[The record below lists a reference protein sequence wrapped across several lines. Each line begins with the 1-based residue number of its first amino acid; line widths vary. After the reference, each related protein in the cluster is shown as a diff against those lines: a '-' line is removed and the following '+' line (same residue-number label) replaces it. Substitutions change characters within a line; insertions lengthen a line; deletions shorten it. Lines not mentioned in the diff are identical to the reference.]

1 MKKKMIAIFKII
13 ILISL
18 IINSLTADSCSSIK
32 SPGEC
37 TGSCEWKAAT
47 QNTCTGKETANDV
60 TCSGGNADSTSC
72 FNIKSSVEELC
83 TFTPGTNTCTAID
96 PANNAQCTPANTD
109 EESCNA
115 VKSTPES
122 LCTYT
127 AENECAAK
135 KEANTE
141 KCAAANEDSTACE
154 GIKSTAESLCTFT
167 KGINVCAAKK
177 AADTEKCAA
186 ANGDSTACKGV
197 KSTAE
202 SLCTF
207 TKGTEAHCKDAPV
220 TFKELTIKLT
230 SVKVKNV
237 EVTIIP
243 DNEDIDKKV
252 TSDTIIENLQ
262 LSSGSS
268 FTEDLTCKISTGSK
282 LGTVIC
288 TMEKA
293 ATKDTKYKLIAKG
306 ESKVSLKGDDTF
318 NGVKINDN
326 EVTATEDNNN
336 TNTDQGNSSY
346 LKFSVFIALL
356 VILF

>member
-1 MKKKMIAIFKII
+1 MDTLQGKRLLLLGSNLWKDDIKRFAKENGVYLIFAGLYPGILDEIADEYYRIDTTDPSVMIPFIKEHDIDGIFMGG
-13 ILISL
+13 SEL
-18 IINSLTADSCSSIK
+18 IISKSCDYINQLGYPCYCTKSQWDVLQNKRAFKDYCKKYKVPTVPEYDICDKLQENNYPVIVKPIDSCAS
-32 SPGEC
+32 
-37 TGSCEWKAAT
+37 
-47 QNTCTGKETANDV
+47 
-60 TCSGGNADSTSC
+60 
-72 FNIKSSVEELC
+72 
-83 TFTPGTNTCTAID
+83 
-96 PANNAQCTPANTD
+96 
-109 EESCNA
+109 
-115 VKSTPES
+115 
-122 LCTYT
+122 
-127 AENECAAK
+127 
-135 KEANTE
+135 
-141 KCAAANEDSTACE
+141 
-154 GIKSTAESLCTFT
+154 

-306 ESKVSLKGDDTF
+306 ESKVNLKGDDTF

>member
-1 MKKKMIAIFKII
+1 M
-13 ILISL
+13 
-18 IINSLTADSCSSIK
+18 
-32 SPGEC
+32 
-37 TGSCEWKAAT
+37 
-47 QNTCTGKETANDV
+47 
-60 TCSGGNADSTSC
+60 
-72 FNIKSSVEELC
+72 
-83 TFTPGTNTCTAID
+83 
-96 PANNAQCTPANTD
+96 
-109 EESCNA
+109 
-115 VKSTPES
+115 
-122 LCTYT
+122 
-127 AENECAAK
+127 
-135 KEANTE
+135 
-141 KCAAANEDSTACE
+141 
-154 GIKSTAESLCTFT
+154 
-167 KGINVCAAKK
+167 
-177 AADTEKCAA
+177 
-186 ANGDSTACKGV
+186 
-197 KSTAE
+197 
-202 SLCTF
+202 
-207 TKGTEAHCKDAPV
+207 
-220 TFKELTIKLT
+220 TIKLT

-306 ESKVSLKGDDTF
+306 ESKVNLKGDDAF

>member
-1 MKKKMIAIFKII
+1 MKKKMNAIFKII

-18 IINSLTADSCSSIK
+18 IINSLTDSCSSIK

-72 FNIKSSVEELC
+72 LNIKSSVEELC

-109 EESCNA
+109 EDSCNG

-127 AENECAAK
+127 SETNVCAAK
-135 KEANTE
+135 NEANTE

-154 GIKSTAESLCTFT
+154 GI
-167 KGINVCAAKK
+167 
-177 AADTEKCAA
+177 
-186 ANGDSTACKGV
+186 

-282 LGTVIC
+282 LGIVIC

-306 ESKVSLKGDDTF
+306 ESKVNLKGDDTF

-346 LKFSVFIALL
+346 LKFSVFVALL